1 MKDKWGIPAL
11 RFHYKFGDN
20 EHRMAEDMKETAQ
33 EMFEEVGFNI
43 VHVNAE
49 SSETAVQRASGTN
62 GSEWETVALPAIIF
76 KWRQPRGLVR
86 TEFGRGCG
94 SVLDVRS
101 HCIIARA
108 ALLSGAF
115 VAMKSIQVNH
125 DLIESGRIVAPGS

>member
-1 MKDKWGIPAL
+1 L
-11 RFHYKFGDN
+11 FGAP
-20 EHRMAEDMKETAQ
+20 HLFETGQ
-33 EMFEEVGFNI
+33 QIIWTQPGGLD
-43 VHVNAE
+43 
-49 SSETAVQRASGTN
+49 SG
-62 GSEWETVALPAIIF
+62 G
-76 KWRQPRGLVR
+76 
-86 TEFGRGCG
+86 GRG